1 VRPRPLS
8 SLAVQPQSRWA
19 PIAGFALASSANQM
33 AWLVFA
39 PVTTGAAAHYGV
51 SATQV
56 GLLSEVFPAM
66 YVLLALPAARAVGR
80 SLRFWLSAGALLS
93 ALGTLVRLGGLER
106 GGFWWVLTGQVLVAG
121 AQPLLLNSVTALARR
136 YLRPQ
141 DRPVGIAVGSA
152 GTFLGFVL
160 AFVAAAIFGATRA
173 GLLLALGAAYAVA
186 GAVLVVRALVLT
198 PCPYGSDANARPT
211 GLAELRELWGDQ
223 VMRGLVGF
231 VFVGF
236 GVFVSLTTWAQPLLQ
251 PAGVDARQSD
261 TLLAIMVLGG
271 VASSAVLPPIV
282 ARRGWQLPA
291 LVVAGVGTITACSVL
306 AGVPNLLGAALGLC
320 LVGVLLLP
328 GLPVMLEVA
337 ERRCG
342 EGAAAGAGL
351 LWLAGQAGGIV
362 VAVVAGLVEGTP
374 AVAFALLAG
383 VIALA
388 APSARRLKGQLSS
401 PANAPP
407 ER

>member
-1 VRPRPLS
+1 VNPR
-8 SLAVQPQSRWA
+8 SRWA
-19 PIAGFALASSANQM
+19 PIVGFALASSANQM

-39 PVTTGAAAHYGV
+39 PVTTGAAAHYRV
-51 SATQV
+51 SSSLV
-56 GLLSEVFPAM
+56 GLLSEVFPVM

-80 SLRFWLSAGALLS
+80 NLRAWLSAGAALS

-106 GGFWWVLTGQVLVAG
+106 SGFWWVLLGQVLVAA
-121 AQPLLLNSVTALARR
+121 AQPLLLNAVTALARG
-136 YLRPQ
+136 YLRPT
-141 DRPVGIAVGSA
+141 DRPAGIAIGSA

-160 AFVAAAIFGATRA
+160 AFVASALFGAGRA
-173 GLLLALGAAYAVA
+173 GLLLTLGAAYASA
-186 GAVLVVRALVLT
+186 SAAVLVGALVLT
-198 PCPYGSDANARPT
+198 PSPYQLDPGTQAA
-211 GLAELRELWGDQ
+211 GWAELRRLWGDP
-223 VMRGLVGF
+223 VMRSLVGF

-261 TLLAIMVLGG
+261 TLLTVMVLAG

-291 LVVAGVGTITACSVL
+291 LVVAGMGTIVACSVL

-320 LVGVLLLP
+320 LVGVVLLP

-342 EGAAAGAGL
+342 EGAVAGAGL

-362 VAVVAGLVEGTP
+362 VAVGCGLVEGTP
-374 AVAFALLAG
+374 TAAFALLAS

-388 APSARRLKGQLSS
+388 APTALRLRGQLSS
-401 PANAPP
+401 PAGVPSKDL
-407 ER
+407 